1 MGGCYDRS
9 KSMVSDDEGWRRC
22 PPLSL
27 HFTKMGLTADQLIYG
42 VIRVL
47 Q

>member
-1 MGGCYDRS
+1 MIGVKVWSAMMRDGEDAL
-9 KSMVSDDEGWRRC
+9 
-22 PPLSL
+22 LSL

>member
-1 MGGCYDRS
+1 MIGVKVWSVMMRDGEDALLS
-9 KSMVSDDEGWRRC
+9 
-22 PPLSL
+22 LSL

-42 VIRVL
+42 VIRVA